1 MLKLIIPEVVDGMC
15 ALFDIVGVV
24 LEELVAIAIVGE
36 DHLLEDL
43 HQVIIGISVILLD
56 GLELRLHDL

>member
-1 MLKLIIPEVVDGMC
+1 MC

-24 LEELVAIAIVGE
+24 LEELVAISIVGE

-43 HQVIIGISVILLD
+43 HHVVIGIPVALLNS
-56 GLELRLHDL
+56 LKLRLHDL